1 MLSLLLEQKH
11 QKFWFTLQ
19 KKGLAYVFLNKNT
32 NLKNFR
38 LSCTVPTLDTYFIAD
53 TKSVKGT
60 KYNSV

>member
-1 MLSLLLEQKH
+1 MLSLFLEQKH
-11 QKFWFTLQ
+11 QEFWFTLQ

-38 LSCTVPTLDTYFIAD
+38 LSCTVSTLDAYFIAD